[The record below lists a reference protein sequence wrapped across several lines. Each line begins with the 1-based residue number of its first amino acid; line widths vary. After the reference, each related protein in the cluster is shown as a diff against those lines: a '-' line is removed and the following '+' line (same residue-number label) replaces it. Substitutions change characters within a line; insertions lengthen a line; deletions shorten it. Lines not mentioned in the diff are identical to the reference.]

1 MHADVSDQLRLNGTD
16 NQTELVFEPGDTSR
30 TITVFAID
38 DDEEEEDQ
46 TYTVTASH
54 MLVNPFNTLSVDVP
68 EDPADRPIEVS
79 VTPSP
84 LSVTEGST
92 AILTIAAP
100 GLMTGETVTA
110 LSIMQDGLCDRD
122 LTLTFSSADEQTSV
136 SDCAPLT
143 FNVISAETEVM
154 VWLAR
159 NGMVEETDSTTIVI
173 TLSSDD
179 VKFRL
184 SELIIPV
191 QIFNADPYEVN
202 FSTTTITIQEGESA
216 SVDVSIINGQAVAA
230 QQLAIDDGNIDGCG
244 LTLLD
249 CDGCG

>member
-1 MHADVSDQLRLNGTD
+1 MRLNGTD
-16 NQTELVFEPGDTSR
+16 NQTDLVFEPGDASR

-54 MLVNPFNTLSVDVP
+54 MLINPFNTLSVDVP

-79 VTPSP
+79 VTPSL

-110 LSIMQDGLCDRD
+110 LSIIQEGPCNRD
-122 LTLTFSSADEQTSV
+122 LTLTFSSADEQRSV
-136 SDCAPLT
+136 SGCVSLK
-143 FNVISAETEVM
+143 FNVTSTETEVM

-159 NGMVEETDSTTIVI
+159 NGMVEETDSTTIVVS
-173 TLSSDD
+173 LSSED
-179 VKFRL
+179 VKFRREQL
-184 SELIIPV
+184 TIPV
-191 QIFNADPYEVN
+191 QIFNADPYEVS
-202 FSTTTITIQEGESA
+202 FSAKTITVQEGEPA
-216 SVDVSIINGQAVAA
+216 SVGVIITNGQ
-230 QQLAIDDGNIDGCG
+230 LLSGDS
-244 LTLLD
+244 LTLISMR
-249 CDGCG
+249 